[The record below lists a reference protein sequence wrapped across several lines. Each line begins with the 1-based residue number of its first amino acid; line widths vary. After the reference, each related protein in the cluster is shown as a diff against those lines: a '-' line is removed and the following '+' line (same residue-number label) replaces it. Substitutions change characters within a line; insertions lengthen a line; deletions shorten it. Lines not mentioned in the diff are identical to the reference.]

1 MKIKVK
7 SEKIIK
13 AVEKLYGI
21 KIELETPG
29 DAREAIELI
38 LSRMGSKGMIDYK
51 QLKEIEVKASQHYET
66 SSVDYEMTFLLL
78 FSFEEGV
85 ALEKKVAVLKDF
97 QEFFSKV

>member
-21 KIELETPG
+21 EIELETLG
-29 DAREAIELI
+29 DAKEAIELI
-38 LSRMGSKGMIDYK
+38 LSRMGGKGMIDYK
-51 QLKEIEVKASQHYET
+51 QLKEIEVTSLKEYET
-66 SSVDYEMTFLLL
+66 SAVDYKMTFLLL

-85 ALEKKVAVLKDF
+85 PLEKRVVVIKDF